1 MQKTKRIL
9 AMVGVILLVLL
20 YLSTLI
26 FAILGKDFMNWLMA
40 AVVSTVILPVLI
52 WAYTFVYKLVK
63 GNKADD
69 ILKEEI
75 KKEE

>member
-9 AMVGVILLVLL
+9 AMIGVILLVLL
-20 YLSTLI
+20 YLSTLV

-52 WAYTFVYKLVK
+52 WAYTFVYKLLK
-63 GNKADD
+63 GNKEDNSE
-69 ILKEEI
+69 KED
-75 KKEE
+75 